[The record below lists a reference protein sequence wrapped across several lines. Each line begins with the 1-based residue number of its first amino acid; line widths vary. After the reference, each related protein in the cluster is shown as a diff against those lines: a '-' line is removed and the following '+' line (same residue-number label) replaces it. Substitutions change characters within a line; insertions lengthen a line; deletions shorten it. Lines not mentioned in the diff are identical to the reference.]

1 MQYSLSGFVEIS
13 RLAKQIDADRDS
25 REMGGGINA
34 GTGLLL
40 HGHRPWRSGVRRS
53 TAPPSGFLL
62 GGQHWRRSC
71 LCTGRLAAFG
81 FNLFPAGT
89 DFWIASS
96 SGSLPLSC
104 PFQRNTGQKLAVK
117 ATAITAHSF
126 PTVDVAFAILLKN
139 SQVPANL
146 LAVRPDGVTRFGEIG
161 AQGAAFPPPSQG
173 VTTTPVTGGPVTVQ
187 LGGIQYGDVV
197 DAGDCSDRCS
207 TEVTMADVP
216 GARTYQL
223 LFGMFVVGQPPSPA
237 EPAALMV
244 KPAVVT

>member
-1 MQYSLSGFVEIS
+1 M
-13 RLAKQIDADRDS
+13 
-25 REMGGGINA
+25 
-34 GTGLLL
+34 
-40 HGHRPWRSGVRRS
+40 
-53 TAPPSGFLL
+53 
-62 GGQHWRRSC
+62 
-71 LCTGRLAAFG
+71 
-81 FNLFPAGT
+81 
-89 DFWIASS
+89 
-96 SGSLPLSC
+96 
-104 PFQRNTGQKLAVK
+104 
-117 ATAITAHSF
+117 
-126 PTVDVAFAILLKN
+126 AFAILLKN

-216 GARTYQL
+216 GAGTYQL

-237 EPAALMV
+237 EPVALMV